1 MTRKVGGAGPG
12 PGWSCYQGSVARD
25 IMTRKVGGAGPS
37 PEWGYLGSVARDIM
51 TRKVVQ
57 LGRVGLVRGVADQ
70 RRGMYVLSGRQSFIF
85 ITPHVPSVSRV
96 K

>member
-25 IMTRKVGGAGPS
+25 IIRKVGGAGPS
-37 PEWGYLGSVARDIM
+37 PEWGYLGSVAKDIM

-57 LGRVGLVRGVADQ
+57 LGKGGISQ
-70 RRGMYVLSGRQSFIF
+70 GCG
-85 ITPHVPSVSRV
+85 
-96 K
+96 